1 MDNALYFNEK
11 EIIKMAILV
20 PENVT
25 KSLDSLGRITIPK
38 GLRDRLYLSKDSE
51 LEIFTASLDN
61 RLCICLTKPEAQ
73 MNEEEIKTHKPT
85 IVQVGENNEII
96 SYGK

>member
-1 MDNALYFNEK
+1 
-11 EIIKMAILV
+11 MAILV

-61 RLCICLTKPEAQ
+61 RLCICLAKPEPEAQ
-73 MNEEEIKTHKPT
+73 MNEEEAIQAAKALLAQYDYTVTEK
-85 IVQVGENNEII
+85 EAE
-96 SYGK
+96 

>member
-1 MDNALYFNEK
+1 
-11 EIIKMAILV
+11 MAILV

-61 RLCICLTKPEAQ
+61 RLCICLAKPEAQ
-73 MNEEEIKTHKPT
+73 MNEEEAIQAAKALLAQYDYTVTEKET
-85 IVQVGENNEII
+85 E
-96 SYGK
+96 